1 MSQDNPVENPSN
13 LSDQPKGKNSE
24 AAPALEEFLFELQ
37 DALLTGD
44 QELII
49 ATKKKYLEQVYLH
62 RKVKTDADVRD
73 RYCAKDMLQFC

>member
-1 MSQDNPVENPSN
+1 M
-13 LSDQPKGKNSE
+13 
-24 AAPALEEFLFELQ
+24 FLFELQ

-62 RKVKTDADVRD
+62 RKVKTDAAVRLNSNILFID
-73 RYCAKDMLQFC
+73 CMNDL